1 METTVESSR
10 AYVPDDFGST
20 ELLVDPYPLY
30 RAFRDGPPVYF
41 KRIPA
46 GAGPGIDK
54 PIYAWGLLK
63 HADIL
68 AAVRDPAAFSSNT
81 PSVMTMVPRF
91 TLLHDDPPRHTH
103 LRRLVGKAF
112 SPRRVSDLEPWLV
125 RMTGELLD
133 ELGEGPTEILAGL
146 ARPLPMRVICAILGI
161 PSEQAALF
169 RHWSEATIGY
179 AGIPAEERRKRISEL
194 HAYLGQEV
202 AARRARHTD
211 DLITALVEA
220 EIDGARLDDAE
231 AVGFCMTLL
240 VAGNET
246 TTGLIGNCLHILA
259 QDPELWRRARED
271 RGLVDPI
278 LTETLRY
285 ASPTQRL
292 TRVARQTVEIGG
304 ITIREGSLVDVMYG
318 SANRDPAVFSDPETF
333 RVDRPT
339 SEGMAFGSGIHFCLG
354 AALAKTEARIALNAM
369 LDRYA
374 RIELGAE
381 PAVRQR
387 VAFATLNFVSLPLV
401 IYKS

>member
-1 METTVESSR
+1 MESSR
-10 AYVPDDFGST
+10 TYVPDDLGSP
-20 ELLVDPYPLY
+20 EFLGDPYPLY
-30 RAFRDGPPVYF
+30 RAFRDGGPVYF

-54 PIYAWGLLK
+54 PIYAWGLLR

-68 AAVRDPAAFSSNT
+68 AAVRDPEAFSSNT

-91 TLLHDDPPRHTH
+91 TLLHDDPPRHTR

-112 SPRRVSDLEPWLV
+112 SPGRISDLEPWMV

-133 ELGEGPTEILAGL
+133 EVGEGPTEILASL

-161 PSEQAALF
+161 PAEQAETF

-179 AGIPAEERRKRISEL
+179 AGIPAEERRTRIGEL
-194 HAYLGQEV
+194 HAYLGREV
-202 AARRARHTD
+202 ANRRARHTD
-211 DLITALVEA
+211 DLIAALVEA
-220 EIDGARLDDAE
+220 EIDGARLEDAE

-259 QDPELWRRARED
+259 GEPELWQRARED

-278 LTETLRY
+278 LSETLRY

-292 TRVARQTVEIGG
+292 TRVARKTVELGGVTIG
-304 ITIREGSLVDVMYG
+304 EGSLVDVMYG
-318 SANRDPAVFSDPETF
+318 AANRDPAVFADPETF
-333 RVDRPT
+333 RVDRT
-339 SEGMAFGSGIHFCLG
+339 TGEGLAFGSGIHFCLG
-354 AALAKTEARIALNAM
+354 STLAKVEARIALNAM

-387 VAFATLNFVSLPLV
+387 AAFATLNFVSLPLV
-401 IYKS
+401 LHER

>member
-1 METTVESSR
+1 MDSSR
-10 AYVPDDFGST
+10 AYVPDDLGST
-20 ELLVDPYPLY
+20 EFLADPYPLY

-41 KRIPA
+41 KRIAA

-63 HADIL
+63 YADIL
-68 AAVRDPAAFSSNT
+68 AAVRDPEAFSSNT

-91 TLLHDDPPRHTH
+91 TLLHDDPPRHTL
-103 LRRLVGKAF
+103 LRRLVSKAF

-125 RMTGELLD
+125 RVAGELVD
-133 ELGEGPTEILAGL
+133 TLGEGPTEILDGL
-146 ARPLPMRVICAILGI
+146 ARPLPMRVICALLGI
-161 PSEQAALF
+161 PSDQAVTF

-179 AGIPAEERRKRISEL
+179 AGIPAEERRQRIGEL
-194 HAYLGQEV
+194 HAFLGREV
-202 AARRARHTD
+202 AARRAKHTD
-211 DLITALVEA
+211 DLIAALVEA
-220 EIDGARLDDAE
+220 EIEGARLNDAE

-259 QDPELWRRARED
+259 QEPELWRRARED
-271 RGLVDPI
+271 RGLVEPI

-292 TRVARQTVEIGG
+292 TRVARRTVEIGG
-304 ITIREGSLVDVMYG
+304 ATIPEGSLVDVVYG
-318 SANRDPAVFSDPETF
+318 AANRDPAVFSDPDTF

-339 SEGMAFGSGIHFCLG
+339 SEGLAFGSGIHFCLG

-374 RIELGAE
+374 RVELGAE

-401 IYKS
+401 LCKR

>member
-1 METTVESSR
+1 MDSSR
-10 AYVPDDFGST
+10 AYVPDDLGST
-20 ELLVDPYPLY
+20 EFLADPYPLY

-63 HADIL
+63 YADIL
-68 AAVRDPAAFSSNT
+68 AAVRDPEAFSSNT

-91 TLLHDDPPRHTH
+91 TLLHDDPPRHTL
-103 LRRLVGKAF
+103 LRRLVSKAF

-125 RMTGELLD
+125 RVAGELVD
-133 ELGEGPTEILAGL
+133 KLGEGPTEILDGL
-146 ARPLPMRVICAILGI
+146 ARPLPMRVICALLGI
-161 PSEQAALF
+161 PSDQAVTF

-179 AGIPAEERRKRISEL
+179 AGIPAEERRQRIGEL
-194 HAYLGQEV
+194 HAFLGREV
-202 AARRARHTD
+202 AARRAKHTD
-211 DLITALVEA
+211 DLIAALVEA
-220 EIDGARLDDAE
+220 EIEGARLNDAE

-259 QDPELWRRARED
+259 QEPELWRRARED
-271 RGLVDPI
+271 RGLVEPI

-292 TRVARQTVEIGG
+292 TRVARRTVEIGG
-304 ITIREGSLVDVMYG
+304 ATIPEGSLVDVVYG
-318 SANRDPAVFSDPETF
+318 AANRDPAVFSDPDTF

-339 SEGMAFGSGIHFCLG
+339 SEGLAFGSGIHFCLG

-374 RIELGAE
+374 RVELGAE

-401 IYKS
+401 LYKR